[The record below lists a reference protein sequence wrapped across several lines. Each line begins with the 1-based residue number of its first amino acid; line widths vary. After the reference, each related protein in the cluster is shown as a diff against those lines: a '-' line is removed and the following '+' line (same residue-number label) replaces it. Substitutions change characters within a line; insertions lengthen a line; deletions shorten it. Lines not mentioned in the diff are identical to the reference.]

1 MSFTTES
8 AHIFPSN
15 VWNRDVKVILRPMRG
30 LNMNGMLAVRVT
42 VIPAGE
48 LQDLQTMRNLFCDI
62 VHLPASIQDHTSLDA
77 AYAGLISAE
86 TEANGGNARALLARR
101 ALDAYKAS
109 K

>member
-8 AHIFPSN
+8 EHILPSN
-15 VWNRDVKVILRPMRG
+15 FWNRDVKVILRPKCQ

-42 VIPAGE
+42 VIPAGVS
-48 LQDLQTMRNLFCDI
+48 QDLQTMRYLFCDL
-62 VHLPASIQDHTSLDA
+62 VHLAPSIQDLTSLDA

-86 TEANGGNARALLARR
+86 AEAGGGNTRALLAYR
-101 ALDAYKAS
+101 ALAAYKAS